1 MVQQAAPLT
10 LESCLHWPHGEEEK
24 YEAEPQRLLS
34 VPSLKATHLRQGLNQ
49 DETKMLK
56 SSTSTV
62 THVQYF
68 PALSE
73 TLLPAP
79 LEAAQIP
86 GKKNP
91 IHYLLPRM
99 VQTLTHTTQN
109 THTKSTPEPKNNA
122 TTILIMPIQ
131 SVKSS
136 SQEEKA
142 SKKYMGFCE
151 LRTGSQKE
159 QKP

>member
-10 LESCLHWPHGEEEK
+10 QESCLHWPHGEEEK

-86 GKKNP
+86 
-91 IHYLLPRM
+91 
-99 VQTLTHTTQN
+99 
-109 THTKSTPEPKNNA
+109 
-122 TTILIMPIQ
+122 
-131 SVKSS
+131 
-136 SQEEKA
+136 
-142 SKKYMGFCE
+142 
-151 LRTGSQKE
+151 
-159 QKP
+159 